1 MRLATLAF
9 LVAVPAAA
17 QTVTLPEADVA
28 AIEAAIADEMAA
40 KDLPSVAVG
49 IRIPGR
55 GDYVAAKGAANLE
68 TGAPREAG
76 DPFRIGSVTKTMIG
90 TVILQ
95 LAQEGALALG
105 DPIATWFP
113 DYPNAGEITV
123 DDLLRMR
130 SGIWDS
136 WTDEALDVYYADPLH
151 PPSMDEMIARSAA
164 EGARFTPADVET
176 IYVNMN
182 FILLDKIIAAVTGVP
197 TSEALQARVFG
208 PLGMAASALPEASAL
223 PGPLRGYGWNAAA
236 KDYED
241 KTELDPGP
249 VGGAGAAI
257 SSLDDLETFT
267 RALCTGTLLEPETQA
282 ARMET
287 EPFAGGNGV
296 ARYGRGVAQLGPFC
310 GHNGTIMGF
319 STEAWYLPAED
330 AVVVV
335 NVSRL
340 DADDASMSGDLFGK
354 LVTALFPD
362 ALK

>member
-1 MRLATLAF
+1 MRLATLAL

-40 KDLPSVAVG
+40 KNLPSVAVG

-164 EGARFTPADVET
+164 EGARFTPPDVET

-182 FILLDKIIAAVTGVP
+182 FILLDKIIAAVTGAP

-208 PLGMAASALPEASAL
+208 PLGMTASELPEASAL

-236 KDYED
+236 KA
-241 KTELDPGP
+241 TRTRP
-249 VGGAGAAI
+249 
-257 SSLDDLETFT
+257 SSTPA
-267 RALCTGTLLEPETQA
+267 RWA
-282 ARMET
+282 ARGQRSRRWT
-287 EPFAGGNGV
+287 ISRRSPARSAPGRCWSPRRRRRGWRPSPSPAATASRATAGGWRSSGRSAATT
-296 ARYGRGVAQLGPFC
+296 ARSWASRPRP
-310 GHNGTIMGF
+310 GTCRPRTRWSS
-319 STEAWYLPAED
+319 ST
-330 AVVVV
+330 
-335 NVSRL
+335 
-340 DADDASMSGDLFGK
+340 
-354 LVTALFPD
+354 
-362 ALK
+362 